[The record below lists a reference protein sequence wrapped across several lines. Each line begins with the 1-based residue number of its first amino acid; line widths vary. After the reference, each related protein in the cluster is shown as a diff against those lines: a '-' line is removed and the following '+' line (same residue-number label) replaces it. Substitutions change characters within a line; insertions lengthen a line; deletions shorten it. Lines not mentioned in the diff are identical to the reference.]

1 MMIKYLHKLMRD
13 MKTQKLFIALAIAT
27 LLFLPHALFA
37 AGDDVL
43 SVSTVSGSKLGY
55 SLYWNDG
62 QGTAN
67 IERATDG
74 ANFAS
79 IGETSLNYFVD
90 FNVEKGVSYT
100 YQVNVGGKLI
110 TSGASDLSAG
120 ASVISD
126 IRVEAGST
134 SKTEASLVLYF
145 TTDKLA
151 KSQIFYGESEA
162 YDSQTEVDN
171 SLNQSHTILLEK
183 LKPNTTYH
191 FIIKTTDKNDQNPV
205 ESADQL
211 FVTAVAP
218 NDTTILQIIIKALTD
233 AFAGFASWFAS

>member
-1 MMIKYLHKLMRD
+1 
-13 MKTQKLFIALAIAT
+13 MKTQKLFIAVSIAILLSLPAT
-27 LLFLPHALFA
+27 LFA
-37 AGDDVL
+37 AGNDVL
-43 SVSTVSGSKLGY
+43 SVSTVSGTKLGY
-55 SLYWNDG
+55 SLYWNEG

-74 ANFAS
+74 KTFAT
-79 IGETSLNYFVD
+79 IGETQMSFFVD
-90 FNVEKGVSYT
+90 FNVEKGVPYT
-100 YQVNVGGKLI
+100 YRVNIGGKLI
-110 TSGASDLSAG
+110 TSSASDLSAG

-134 SKTEASLVLYF
+134 SKAEASAVLYF
-145 TTDKLA
+145 KTDKLA
-151 KSQIFYGESEA
+151 KSQIFYGENEA
-162 YDSQTEVDN
+162 YASQTEVDN

-183 LKPNTTYH
+183 LKPNATYH
-191 FIIKTTDKNDQNPV
+191 FKIKITDKNDQNPV